1 MKTDIQNHAEWFF
14 FVNISKESLDW
25 LTVKPARKYDV
36 N

>member
-1 MKTDIQNHAEWFF
+1 MKTDIKNHAECV

-25 LTVKPARKYDV
+25 LTIKPARKYDV